1 MFLITIALSKAY
13 LKKLSREEVINLAV
27 DYQNKFDST
36 LAGISDELS
45 KLEKDFEKL
54 ESELA
59 VSKHVNGMLE
69 KRLINM
75 KRQCLSNSQYSR
87 RECLEVTGIPES
99 TELKDLEQTVLKLF
113 EKLELMVDSANVA
126 DCHWIKTI
134 NGYKNKLWKVLL

>member
-1 MFLITIALSKAY
+1 M
-13 LKKLSREEVINLAV
+13 

-75 KRQCLSNSQYSR
+75 KRQCLSNSRYSR
-87 RECLEVTGIPES
+87 RECLEVTGIPDS

-134 NGYKNKLWKVLL
+134 NGSKNKLWKVLL